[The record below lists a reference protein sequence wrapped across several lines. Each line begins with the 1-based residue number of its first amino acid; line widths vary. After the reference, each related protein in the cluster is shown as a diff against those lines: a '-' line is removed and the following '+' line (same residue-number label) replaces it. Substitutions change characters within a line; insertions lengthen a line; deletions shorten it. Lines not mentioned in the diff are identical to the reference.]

1 MPKMIKIFK
10 INGLQV
16 MRIPDLSVASCY
28 KADESFPKNYAYYP
42 PERFKN
48 EKSGEKEDIWVLGVL
63 IY

>member
-10 INGLQV
+10 INGFQI
-16 MRIPDLSVASCY
+16 MRIPDSFVASCY
-28 KADESFPKNYAYYP
+28 KAEESFPNNYAYYP

-48 EKSGEKEDIWVLGVL
+48 EKSGEKEDIWVLGVI

>member
-28 KADESFPKNYAYYP
+28 KQEESTKNYAYYP

-48 EKSGEKEDIWVLGVL
+48 DKSGDKEDIWVLGVL